1 MDSFE
6 FNKIAGAV
14 LGTALAVFGI
24 SELSGIIYHTQAPAL
39 ENQGYKVAVTEAP
52 AGGEA
57 VPEAAPVALAELLK
71 TADPAKGQATAKAC
85 LTCHSVDKGGANK
98 VGPNLWDVVDR
109 PIAAHE
115 GFSYSDA
122 MKAKA
127 GEAKT
132 WSFEHLNAFLTKPS
146 TYVPKTKMAYPG
158 LKDAD
163 RANVLAYLQSL
174 SDAPKPFPA
183 Q

>member
-24 SELSGIIYHTQAPAL
+24 GELTKAVYHTSKP
-39 ENQGYKVAVTEAP
+39 EKPGFIIEVAEA
-52 AGGEA
+52 ATGGEA
-57 VPEAAPVALAELLK
+57 TAGGDTAAKPLGELLK
-71 TADPAKGQATAKAC
+71 TADAAKGEATAKAC
-85 LTCHSVDKGGANK
+85 KQCHDVGKGGPNK
-98 VGPNLWDVVDR
+98 IGPNLWDVVER

-115 GFSYSDA
+115 GFKYSEG
-122 MKAKA
+122 MTAKA
-127 GEAKT
+127 AEAKNWT
-132 WSFEHLNAFLTKPS
+132 YENLNTFLTKPS
-146 TYVPKTKMAYPG
+146 AYVPKTKMSFGG

>member
-24 SELSGIIYHTQAPAL
+24 GELTKAVYHVDHP
-39 ENQGYKVAVTEAP
+39 EKQGFAIEVAEA
-52 AGGEA
+52 ATGGEA
-57 VPEAAPVALAELLK
+57 TGGGDTKPVALAELLK
-71 TADPAKGQATAKAC
+71 TADATKGAGVAKKCGACHDVAKG
-85 LTCHSVDKGGANK
+85 GPNK
-98 VGPNLWDVVDR
+98 IGPNLWDVVER

-115 GFSYSDA
+115 GFTYSDA

-132 WSFEHLNAFLTKPS
+132 WTYDNLNAFLTKPAV
-146 TYVPKTKMAYPG
+146 YVPKTKMTFAG
-158 LKDAD
+158 LKDKD
-163 RANVLAYLQSL
+163 RADVLAYLQSL
-174 SDAPKPFPA
+174 SDSPKPFPA